1 MTIECNIRIT
11 QKLNLVLP
19 FEIREK
25 RYYIEKENNLLQSP
39 YDIFE
44 LFESVMELQTYKYLL
59 ELEIDKFNKFLSILM
74 NILNFYQKKS
84 KN

>member
-44 LFESVMELQTYKYLL
+44 LFE
-59 ELEIDKFNKFLSILM
+59 
-74 NILNFYQKKS
+74 
-84 KN
+84 